1 MIPFN
6 YHHLY
11 YFYVIAEEGSVTRA
25 ARRLRISQS
34 SLSMQLA
41 QFEGFLECRLF
52 LREGKKLYL
61 SEDGKHIL
69 NYAKEIFDL
78 GQELSDSLNDRTHKG
93 KLKIQIGVSPFIPK
107 TFADEILNF
116 LFDQPETAYIDVDE
130 KSPDEMFDDLNRHK
144 LDFVLND
151 LPFQAAADAGI
162 QNHLIA
168 SIPVVLC
175 ANRTLA
181 RRIRRIPDDLNDAPV
196 ILPTSQSQTHHA
208 VQQYFHKHRI
218 KPRIIGE
225 IQDLEL
231 VRRLVLSGRAVAPI
245 NKMTVMKAPA
255 KEKLTILGKTNQF
268 KIFDDIY
275 LISKKRKTPHPLAA
289 RVIENFNIRL

>member
-11 YFYVIAEEGSVTRA
+11 YFYVIAEEGSVTLA
-25 ARRLRISQS
+25 ARKLRISQS

-41 QFEGFLECRLF
+41 QFEAFLERRLF
-52 LREGKKLYL
+52 SREGKKLYL
-61 SEDGKHIL
+61 TEEGKHIL
-69 NYAKEIFDL
+69 NYAKGIFDL
-78 GQELSDSLNDRTHKG
+78 GQELSDSLNDRTHKD
-93 KLKIQIGVSPFIPK
+93 KLKIQIGISPFVPK
-107 TFADEILNF
+107 TFADELLNF
-116 LFDQPETAYIDVDE
+116 IFNQPETAYVDVDE
-130 KSPDEMFDDLNRHK
+130 KSTDEMLEDLNRHK

-151 LPFQAAADAGI
+151 LPFQAPPEAGI

-181 RRIRRIPDDLNDAPV
+181 RKIRRLPEDLNNMPL

-208 VQQYFHKHRI
+208 VQQYFHKHRV
-218 KPRIIGE
+218 KPRVIAE

-255 KEKLTILGKTNQF
+255 KEKLTILGQTGQF

-275 LISKKRKTPHPLAA
+275 LITKTRKKPHPLVA
-289 RVIENFNIRL
+289 RVIEDFKIRI